1 MAAINWRSFNLTDE
15 GEPEKVE
22 AQAVTANFFPLLG
35 VKPDLGRVFNGEEDQ
50 PGRNNVAVISYGLW
64 QRRFGG
70 DPALV
75 GKEILLDGQKHMVI
89 GVTPPGFQFLSK
101 DAVLWVPAAFSSQ
114 ELANRGSHYLTVVA
128 RMKPGVT
135 LREARA
141 DVAAITQ
148 RINRDHPT

>member
-35 VKPDLGRVFNGEEDQ
+35 VKPDLGRVFNGEENQ

-75 GKEILLDGQKHMVI
+75 GKEILLDGQKHTVI
-89 GVTPPGFQFLSK
+89 GVTPPGFQFCRKMWASGSRRLS
-101 DAVLWVPAAFSSQ
+101 
-114 ELANRGSHYLTVVA
+114 A
-128 RMKPGVT
+128 RKNWPI
-135 LREARA
+135 
-141 DVAAITQ
+141 VAAIT
-148 RINRDHPT
+148 